1 MSHKKFMKESVT
13 CEQSDTQI
21 CLKGPFG
28 VTKHIYIDI
37 LFPWDKSTATHPEYV
52 GVFVDLYAA
61 ATIKE
66 CFELTV
72 QALLELTIELN
83 NFQFQVSPYVLP
95 VSLPIAQVFLTFSIF
110 MTISLSLERYLVVS
124 KPQHMVSNLW
134 KCLHHPINFFQPPRW
149 IGWVSSFAIL
159 CISLLINIT
168 R

>member
-1 MSHKKFMKESVT
+1 MPRYVWM
-13 CEQSDTQI
+13 
-21 CLKGPFG
+21 GPFG
-28 VTKHIYIDI
+28 VPKHIYIDV
-37 LFPWDKSTATHPEYV
+37 FPWDKFSTATHPEYV

-134 KCLHHPINFFQPPRW
+134 KYFQVNSFIFFQPPRW